1 MTTVCTLQYVQ
12 LGTLVLTAKADVVAV
27 AGIRLSVE
35 LLCVTE
41 MEDA

>member
-1 MTTVCTLQYVQ
+1 MCELQYVQ
-12 LGTLVLTAKADVVAV
+12 LGTTVLAAAVDVITVVAR
-27 AGIRLSVE
+27 IRLSVE